1 MGITFPTLFGE
12 KGANLC
18 LQNRLTNVDSSIF
31 LLVQR
36 WTLIVLLARID
47 AAVRCPFCLIG
58 KWIIFYFRRL
68 LISPLLARFCAS
80 AFARAAAFARPIA
93 VAAGA
98 CAQHVRR
105 RDGDEFSVVRLGER
119 HRSLACCPAVVVVAT
134 RVAPA
139 HHRCGF
145 FALLLG
151 ALVHRRC
158 FSASVRFDCS
168 STSLSY
174 SLSL

>member
-1 MGITFPTLFGE
+1 MYCWPVSTRPF
-12 KGANLC
+12 
-18 LQNRLTNVDSSIF
+18 V
-31 LLVQR
+31 
-36 WTLIVLLARID
+36 VL
-47 AAVRCPFCLIG
+47 FCLIG

-68 LISPLLARFCAS
+68 LNSPLLARLCAS
-80 AFARAAAFARPIA
+80 AFARAAAFARPLA

-105 RDGDEFSVVRLGER
+105 RDGDESSVVRLGER

-145 FALLLG
+145 LRCCWEHSSSRG
-151 ALVHRRC
+151 C
-158 FSASVRFDCS
+158 FSASFCCDCL
-168 STSLSY
+168 STSSSF
-174 SLSL
+174 SLSR